1 MFLEILL
8 YLPEQKS
15 LKPSKRELNLY
26 IYKDMLKTLF
36 SIIQEPNKNT
46 GQLITLKGKS
56 ETEPFC
62 LHLLSVFVAVLSALE
77 HQILLHVVQ

>member
-15 LKPSKRELNLY
+15 LKPTKRELNLY

-46 GQLITLKGKS
+46 GQLIT
-56 ETEPFC
+56 
-62 LHLLSVFVAVLSALE
+62 
-77 HQILLHVVQ
+77 